1 MKELKDISWN
11 VTEEEYRADHALS
24 YSTLSRF
31 KREGF
36 DGLDKLFEKIETPS
50 LTFGSIVDALIT
62 GGMEEYEQRFIVI
75 PDYGISDS
83 LRIIIKNLYDV
94 YKDYYSTLNDIP
106 DTIVSDVA
114 INCGYYTDAKYY
126 NVRVKKV
133 KECGPYYDILKSAEG
148 KIPISRQQYEDAME
162 CVRIL
167 KTSPSSKDIFDDDT
181 DTVKHYYQLKFKGK
195 YNDIPLRGM
204 LDLVIVDYENKVIYP
219 YDLKTSGHP
228 EHQFYKSFVQWNYS
242 IQSQL
247 YYELIRQ
254 NIEKDDYFKDFKIA
268 DYRFIV
274 ISNGTKTPLVW
285 EFKGT
290 KAVTD
295 CEYGDFKMPNWRKL
309 ATELWYYLS
318 EKPRVP
324 VGIKE
329 DEPNDIIE
337 WLNNYSNI

>member
-11 VTEEEYRADHALS
+11 VTEEEYRADPAIS

-83 LRIIIKNLYDV
+83 LRIIVKNLYDV

-167 KTSPSSKDIFDDDT
+167 KTSPSTKYIFGDDT
-181 DTVKHYYQLKFKGK
+181 DAIKHYYQLKFKGD
-195 YNDIPLRGM
+195 YNGIPLRCM
-204 LDLVIVDYENKVIYP
+204 ADVIVVDTVNKIVYP

-228 EHQFYKSFVQWNYS
+228 EWEFPKSFIHWNYM

-247 YYELIRQ
+247 YWYLIRKAMDNDAEFKDYEL
-254 NIEKDDYFKDFKIA
+254 A
-268 DYRFIV
+268 DYQFVV
-274 ISNGTKTPLVW
+274 ICNLTKTPLVW
-285 EFKGT
+285 KFEGT
-290 KAVTD
+290 QD
-295 CEYGDFKMPNWRKL
+295 EECIYGNEKQYKMPQWRQI
-309 ATELWYYLS
+309 ATELYGYLQ
-318 EKPRVP
+318 EHPRVP
-324 VGIKE
+324 NGIKLE
-329 DEPNDIIE
+329 ESNNITE
-337 WLNNYSNI
+337 WLNRQI